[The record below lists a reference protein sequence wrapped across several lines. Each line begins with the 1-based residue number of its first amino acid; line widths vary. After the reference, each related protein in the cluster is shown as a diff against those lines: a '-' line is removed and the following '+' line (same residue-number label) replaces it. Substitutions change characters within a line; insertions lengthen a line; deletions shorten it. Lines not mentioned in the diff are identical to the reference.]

1 LLDNGSI
8 IIVSTDFDAAG
19 NFPQHR
25 RMILVATTPEDYA
38 KLYLDNLTNKGVKL
52 NIKRAA
58 HYLKVR
64 VVSDISP
71 NI

>member
-52 NIKRAA
+52 NIKRA
-58 HYLKVR
+58 HNLKVR